1 MVTDGDVWKTVQR
14 VVGCDLKQW
23 ENLFVVT
30 SEEMSGRV
38 VGGSVDG
45 RTGPECGSREPIG
58 DRGSELLFVRF
69 QAVVQSRSG
78 WFPGVFALVNGLSR
92 AGRLTTAEEHFRQR
106 ENAWYHCNLVDPSVA
121 DPSVYDRQLHPGA
134 AAWFKPSA
142 TEMISRVDG
151 YTRILDAHGIGWA
164 RVHSGNPGRILY
176 EDVHQIIAKPNCS
189 G

>member
-1 MVTDGDVWKTVQR
+1 METVQR
-14 VVGCDLKQW
+14 VVGRDLKQW

-30 SEEMSGRV
+30 SEEISGRV
-38 VGGSVDG
+38 VGGWANG
-45 RTGPECGSREPIG
+45 RTGFESDFHEPIG
-58 DRGSELLFVRF
+58 DRGSEWLFVRF
-69 QAVVQSRSG
+69 QAAVQSRSG

-92 AGRLTTAEEHFRQR
+92 AGRLTTAEELFRQR
-106 ENAWYHCNLVDPSVA
+106 ENAWYHSNLVDPSVV

-134 AAWFKPSA
+134 AAWFKPWA

-176 EDVHQIIAKPNCS
+176 EDVHQIIAEPDCS